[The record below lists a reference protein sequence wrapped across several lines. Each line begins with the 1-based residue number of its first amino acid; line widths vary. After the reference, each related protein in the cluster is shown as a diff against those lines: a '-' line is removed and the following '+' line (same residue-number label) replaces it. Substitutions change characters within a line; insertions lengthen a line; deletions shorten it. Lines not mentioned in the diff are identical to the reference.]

1 MKFTWSVVHFRRFNP
16 NLHNIFA
23 EEAVLCQELEKSPF
37 CMDYLI
43 RTVPVSLE
51 KPYCFYAEPV
61 WNGSAPHRLTA
72 SPLKCY
78 RKKPVLR
85 AICITFHTNF
95 TIRSGGHSNFRRS
108 RRFPSDARRPR
119 SAPHKYYLVGK
130 VCGPANINL
139 PVPALRNIFPTWNH
153 WKDVFDNCVKHLSIA
168 IVVWYHNCS
177 YKIFPKSL
185 IYYAYQIMRSLD
197 RLLIIWYA

>member
-95 TIRSGGHSNFRRS
+95 TIRPGGHSNFRHS

-130 VCGPANINL
+130 VCGPANINFSFAISTEPRTGNPGAHFTAL
-139 PVPALRNIFPTWNH
+139 SSLHPA
-153 WKDVFDNCVKHLSIA
+153 S
-168 IVVWYHNCS
+168 
-177 YKIFPKSL
+177 
-185 IYYAYQIMRSLD
+185 RSV
-197 RLLIIWYA
+197 RPSP

>member
-95 TIRSGGHSNFRRS
+95 TIRPGGHSNFRCFSPFPPFSGS
-108 RRFPSDARRPR
+108 RPA
-119 SAPHKYYLVGK
+119 SA
-130 VCGPANINL
+130 
-139 PVPALRNIFPTWNH
+139 F
-153 WKDVFDNCVKHLSIA
+153 
-168 IVVWYHNCS
+168 
-177 YKIFPKSL
+177 
-185 IYYAYQIMRSLD
+185 RSLQISIC
-197 RLLIIWYA
+197 RYLPYGISFQHGTIEKMFSIIV